1 MLSGNGPVIAV
12 VGAGFSGL
20 LTAVHLLR
28 LDPAVRVALIE
39 RRAVFGP
46 GVAYD
51 TGNPGH
57 LLNVRLDRMS
67 AFPDQPDH
75 LADWLAEQPAWRAQ
89 DGFITR
95 GVYGDYLKALLD
107 QALEGAP
114 GRLDLI
120 QGEVTGARRG
130 DAKWRLLTADG
141 RFVVADALVLAL
153 GNLEPA
159 SPPGVDAALRRAPN
173 YVENP
178 WRLPPGAAEG
188 ARNVLL
194 IGAGLTMVDVALS
207 LRRPGRRMVALSRH
221 GLLPRGH
228 ATVTPDPCEAVFA
241 GGPSAVLRQVR
252 RASRDRDWR
261 GVIDHLRLSARD
273 LWRGWTEAERRRF
286 LRHVRPLWDVH
297 RHRLSPGVAREAAS
311 MLASGE
317 LTVLAGKLV
326 ETTAGET
333 IEAAWRPRARRR
345 AIRDR
350 FDLVVNCTGPLGAI
364 GQSTE
369 PLIADLL
376 AQGHILPDP
385 LGLGV
390 LTDDDGRLHHRPDV
404 ETGAIYAIGPLTRGA
419 FWEITA
425 VPDLRVQARDLARRI
440 LDRRALAA

>member
-1 MLSGNGPVIAV
+1 MPSENGPVVAV

-28 LDPAVRVALIE
+28 LDPDVRVVLVE
-39 RRAVFGP
+39 RRRVFGP

-51 TGNPGH
+51 TGNPRH

-95 GVYGDYLKALLD
+95 GVYGDYLRALLD
-107 QALEGAP
+107 QALAGAP
-114 GRLDLI
+114 GRLDLV
-120 QGEVTGARRG
+120 QGEVTGAGRA
-130 DAKWRLLTADG
+130 DAGWRLTTDDG
-141 RFVVADALVLAL
+141 RALVADVLVLAL

-159 SPPGVDAALRRAPN
+159 SPPGVDEALRRAPN
-173 YVENP
+173 YAENP
-178 WRLPPGAAEG
+178 WRLPPGAADG
-188 ARNVLL
+188 ARDVLL
-194 IGAGLTMVDVALS
+194 IGAGLTMIDVALS

-221 GLLPRGH
+221 GLLPRAH
-228 ATVTPDPCEAVFA
+228 ALATPDPCDAVFA
-241 GGPSAVLRQVR
+241 GGPAAVLRQVR
-252 RASRDRDWR
+252 EASRDRDWR
-261 GVIDHLRLSARD
+261 GVIDHLRLSARP
-273 LWRGWTEAERRRF
+273 LWRSWSEHERRRF

-311 MLASGE
+311 MLASGD

-326 ETTAGET
+326 ETTPGER
-333 IEAAWRPRARRR
+333 IEAAWRPRGRRR

-350 FDLVVNCTGPLGAI
+350 FDLVINCTGPLGAI
-364 GQSTE
+364 GQSRE
-369 PLIADLL
+369 PLIVDLL
-376 AQGHILPDP
+376 AQGHIQPDP

-390 LTDDDGRLHHRPDV
+390 LTDDTGRLRHRADGRTSP
-404 ETGAIYAIGPLTRGA
+404 IYAIGPLTRGA

-425 VPDLRVQARDLARRI
+425 VPDLRVQAQALARRI
-440 LDRRALAA
+440 LDRTPGPA